1 MKKQTKNNIKKKR
14 KYKRSQK
21 RKYKRSQKRKYKRS
35 QKRKYKMKGSG
46 KKDDITGKKYDISRL
61 TPSQV
66 LDFDENTTMYEA
78 KPLNVSE
85 YFINLCK

>member
-46 KKDDITGKKYDISRL
+46 KKDDIIRL
-61 TPSQV
+61 TPSEV
-66 LDFDENTTMYEA
+66 SALKEPIYDAE
-78 KPLNVSE
+78 PLNVSE
-85 YFINLCK
+85 YFINSCK

>member
-46 KKDDITGKKYDISRL
+46 KKDDIFRL
-61 TPSQV
+61 TPSEV
-66 LDFDENTTMYEA
+66 EALNEPKVYDA
-78 KPLNVSE
+78 KPLDASE